1 LFSTR
6 FIHNYSNPVMENTP
20 KAPPAPPAPPAEQKA
35 PKGPKT
41 RKFEFQKSG
50 VPYKLGYGQG
60 DIADFPN
67 PSVNDKLL
75 ARLQRD
81 GVVIP
86 YVEPVT
92 DDEDEE

>member
-1 LFSTR
+1 
-6 FIHNYSNPVMENTP
+6 MENTP
-20 KAPPAPPAPPAEQKA
+20 KAPPAPPAEQK

-41 RKFEFQKSG
+41 RKFQFQKSG
-50 VPYKLGYGQG
+50 IPYKLGYGQG

-67 PSVNDKLL
+67 PSVNEKLL